1 MQFIPDLIVHC
12 FVAIN
17 ERVIYVPMPFKQL
30 IPFAWHKP
38 VNQHFLNA
46 LMLNTAIFIEKG
58 GLAAYF
64 YHLEPEVISLISSE
78 KAHKVGT
85 KQKSLMLNKR
95 LFLPALILALLAYSF
110 TREATLAVLSD
121 AYFQVAAFVYTS
133 LSVYYIATLKVSAEA
148 IGDFMRKHPLYEVGL
163 ASFLG
168 ALPGCGGAIIV
179 VTQYTRG
186 VTSFGAV
193 VAVLT
198 STMGD
203 AAFLLLAQAPLDG
216 LTVMGVG
223 MVVGTITGVIVNRFH
238 NYQPPAAKTADLD
251 KNTTESKQGPHPIS
265 TLIDTVSTYF
275 WLVVALPSLAI
286 ALGLS
291 FQAPVHEYLGVS
303 ETGLQVIGA
312 VLCLSAVTLWSLNGG
327 STGYASLTKEDA
339 VKPPPRWQ
347 SKAALDTQFVLA
359 WVVVAFLLFELSIL
373 WFGLDIGATLT
384 AMGPSVVGLA
394 ILVGF
399 LPGCGPQILVTSLYL
414 NGAVPFSAQLGNAIS
429 NDGDALFPAIALSP
443 KAAILATVYS
453 AIPAIAVGYGYYFL
467 FEV

>member
-1 MQFIPDLIVHC
+1 MSSL
-12 FVAIN
+12 
-17 ERVIYVPMPFKQL
+17 
-30 IPFAWHKP
+30 
-38 VNQHFLNA
+38 
-46 LMLNTAIFIEKG
+46 TSTEK
-58 GLAAYF
+58 
-64 YHLEPEVISLISSE
+64 VSIR
-78 KAHKVGT
+78 
-85 KQKSLMLNKR
+85 QKTLMLNKR
-95 LFLPALILALLAYSF
+95 LFLPAFVVMLLVYSF
-110 TREATLAVLSD
+110 TQEATIAVLSD
-121 AYFQVAAFVYTS
+121 AYFQVAAFVYAS
-133 LSVYYIATLKVSAEA
+133 LSIYYIATLKVSAEA
-148 IGDFMRKHPLYEVGL
+148 IGDFMRKHPFYEVGL

-203 AAFLLLAQAPLDG
+203 AAFLLLAQAPFDG

-223 MVVGTITGVIVNRFH
+223 MVVGTLTGVIVNRFH
-238 NYQPPAAKTADLD
+238 NYQTPSSTRALNSTDGHVGSNSDDSEQAPSTAPSSID
-251 KNTTESKQGPHPIS
+251 K
-265 TLIDTVSTYF
+265 LSTYF
-275 WLVVALPSLAI
+275 WLIVALPSLAI

-291 FQAPVHEYLGVS
+291 FQSPVHEYLGIT
-303 ETGLQVIGA
+303 EPTLQLIGA
-312 VLCLSAVTLWSLNGG
+312 VLCLSAITLWSLNGG
-327 STGYASLTKEDA
+327 SAGYASLTKEDA
-339 VKPPPRWQ
+339 ITPPPRWQ

-359 WVVVAFLLFELSIL
+359 WVIVAFLLFELSIL

-384 AMGPSVVGLA
+384 SMGASVVGLA

-453 AIPAIAVGYGYYFL
+453 AVPAIAVGYGYYFL
-467 FEV
+467 FER

>member
-1 MQFIPDLIVHC
+1 MSSL
-12 FVAIN
+12 
-17 ERVIYVPMPFKQL
+17 
-30 IPFAWHKP
+30 
-38 VNQHFLNA
+38 
-46 LMLNTAIFIEKG
+46 TSTEKVSR
-58 GLAAYF
+58 YS
-64 YHLEPEVISLISSE
+64 IR
-78 KAHKVGT
+78 
-85 KQKSLMLNKR
+85 QKTLMLNKR
-95 LFLPALILALLAYSF
+95 LFLPAFIVMLLVYSF
-110 TREATLAVLSD
+110 TREATIAVLSD
-121 AYFQVAAFVYTS
+121 AYFQVAAFVYAS
-133 LSVYYIATLKVSAEA
+133 LSVYYLATLKVSAEA

-203 AAFLLLAQAPLDG
+203 AAFLLLAQAPFDG

-223 MVVGTITGVIVNRFH
+223 MVVGTLTGVIVNRFH
-238 NYQPPAAKTADLD
+238 NYQPPSSTTALGSADDNTDDSVDDSEPSATTASSSID
-251 KNTTESKQGPHPIS
+251 K
-265 TLIDTVSTYF
+265 LSTYF

-291 FQAPVHEYLGVS
+291 FQSPVHEYLGVT
-303 ETGLQVIGA
+303 EPTLQLIGA
-312 VLCLSAVTLWSLNGG
+312 VLCLSAITLWSLNGG
-327 STGYASLTKEDA
+327 SAGYASLTKEDA
-339 VKPPPRWQ
+339 ITPPPRWQ

-359 WVVVAFLLFELSIL
+359 WVVVAFLLFELAIL

-384 AMGPSVVGLA
+384 SMGASVVGLA

-399 LPGCGPQILVTSLYL
+399 IPGCGPQILVTSLYL

-453 AIPAIAVGYGYYFL
+453 AIPAITVGYGYYFL
-467 FEV
+467 FER

>member
-1 MQFIPDLIVHC
+1 M
-12 FVAIN
+12 
-17 ERVIYVPMPFKQL
+17 
-30 IPFAWHKP
+30 
-38 VNQHFLNA
+38 
-46 LMLNTAIFIEKG
+46 
-58 GLAAYF
+58 
-64 YHLEPEVISLISSE
+64 
-78 KAHKVGT
+78 
-85 KQKSLMLNKR
+85 
-95 LFLPALILALLAYSF
+95 
-110 TREATLAVLSD
+110 
-121 AYFQVAAFVYTS
+121 
-133 LSVYYIATLKVSAEA
+133 KVSAEA

-203 AAFLLLAQAPLDG
+203 AAFLLLAQAPFDG

-223 MVVGTITGVIVNRFH
+223 MVVGTLTGVIVNRFH
-238 NYQPPAAKTADLD
+238 NYQPPSSTTALGSADDNTDDSVDDSEPSATTASSSID
-251 KNTTESKQGPHPIS
+251 K
-265 TLIDTVSTYF
+265 LSTYF

-291 FQAPVHEYLGVS
+291 FQSPVHEYLGVT
-303 ETGLQVIGA
+303 EPTLQLIGA
-312 VLCLSAVTLWSLNGG
+312 VLCLSAITLWSLNGG
-327 STGYASLTKEDA
+327 SAGYASLTKEDA
-339 VKPPPRWQ
+339 ITPPPRWQ

-359 WVVVAFLLFELSIL
+359 WVVVAFLLFELAIL

-384 AMGPSVVGLA
+384 SMGASVVGLA

-399 LPGCGPQILVTSLYL
+399 IPGCGPQILVTSLYL

-443 KAAILATVYS
+443 NAAILATVYS
-453 AIPAIAVGYGYYFL
+453 AIPAITVGYGYYFL
-467 FEV
+467 FER

>member
-1 MQFIPDLIVHC
+1 
-12 FVAIN
+12 
-17 ERVIYVPMPFKQL
+17 
-30 IPFAWHKP
+30 
-38 VNQHFLNA
+38 
-46 LMLNTAIFIEKG
+46 
-58 GLAAYF
+58 
-64 YHLEPEVISLISSE
+64 
-78 KAHKVGT
+78 
-85 KQKSLMLNKR
+85 MLNKR
-95 LFLPALILALLAYSF
+95 LFLPAFVVVLLVYSF
-110 TREATLAVLSD
+110 TREATIAVLSD
-121 AYFQVAAFVYTS
+121 AYFQVSAFVYAS

-148 IGDFMRKHPLYEVGL
+148 IGDFMRKHPFYEVGL

-203 AAFLLLAQAPLDG
+203 AAFLLLAQAPFDG

-223 MVVGTITGVIVNRFH
+223 MVVGTLTGVAVNHFH
-238 NYQPPAAKTADLD
+238 NYQPPSSANTLNSTDHNEQPSTTA
-251 KNTTESKQGPHPIS
+251 SS
-265 TLIDTVSTYF
+265 LIDKLSTYF

-286 ALGLS
+286 ALSLS
-291 FQAPVHEYLGVS
+291 FQSPVHEYLGVT
-303 ETGLQVIGA
+303 EPTLQLIGA
-312 VLCLSAVTLWSLNGG
+312 VLCLSAITLWSLNGG
-327 STGYASLTKEDA
+327 STGYASLTREDA
-339 VKPPPRWQ
+339 ITPPPRWQ

-384 AMGPSVVGLA
+384 SMGASVVGLA
-394 ILVGF
+394 IVVGF

-443 KAAILATVYS
+443 KAAILATAYS
-453 AIPAIAVGYGYYFL
+453 AAPAVAVGYGYYFL
-467 FEV
+467 FER

>member
-1 MQFIPDLIVHC
+1 MFPLTSTAKVSQYSI
-12 FVAIN
+12 
-17 ERVIYVPMPFKQL
+17 
-30 IPFAWHKP
+30 
-38 VNQHFLNA
+38 A
-46 LMLNTAIFIEKG
+46 LKTTI
-58 GLAAYF
+58 
-64 YHLEPEVISLISSE
+64 
-78 KAHKVGT
+78 
-85 KQKSLMLNKR
+85 LNKR
-95 LFLPALILALLAYSF
+95 LILPALIVVLLVYSL
-110 TREATLAVLSD
+110 TREATLSVLSD
-121 AYFQVAAFVYTS
+121 AYFQVAAFVYAS
-133 LSVYYIATLKVSAEA
+133 LSVYYIATLNVSAEA

-163 ASFLG
+163 AAFLG

-203 AAFLLLAQAPLDG
+203 AAFLLLAQAPFDG

-223 MVVGTITGVIVNRFH
+223 MVAGTLTGVIVNRFH
-238 NYQPPAAKTADLD
+238 NYRPPAST
-251 KNTTESKQGPHPIS
+251 NTINDSNPTSEPSPAMAS
-265 TLIDTVSTYF
+265 ALINKFSTYF
-275 WLVVALPSLAI
+275 WLVVAIPSLAI

-291 FQAPVHEYLGVS
+291 FQSPVHEYLGVT
-303 ETGLQVIGA
+303 EHTLQLIGA
-312 VLCLSAVTLWSLNGG
+312 VLCLAAITLWSLNGG

-339 VKPPPRWQ
+339 IPPPPRWQ

-384 AMGPSVVGLA
+384 SMGASVVGLA

-453 AIPAIAVGYGYYFL
+453 AVPAIALGYGYYFL
-467 FEV
+467 FEK